1 MPLVGEV
8 HIPGDKSI
16 SHRAL
21 MLPALAEGTSRV
33 RNILQAED
41 VTRTR
46 RMVEML
52 GVEIREEGED
62 LLVTG
67 RGPASLSEPGDVI
80 DAGNSGTTIR
90 IGSGLL
96 SSLNGMSVITG
107 DRYLR
112 KRPMERVLIPLK
124 AMGARADG
132 RDGGNY
138 PPLVIRGGN
147 LKALRYEMPQASA
160 QVKSSIL
167 LAAAAS
173 RIASSVREPFRSRD
187 HTERM
192 LALMGGAVTREG
204 TWVRYEPESMLHP
217 IDISVPSDFSSAAF
231 FIVGALLIDGSE
243 IAVRDVLL
251 NPLRCGLLEVLKRMG
266 GRVSLENVREES
278 GENVGDIIVR
288 SSELTGTKVFE
299 EEIPLLVDEVPILAV
314 AASFAKGVTEIGGAG
329 ELRVKESDRIRSM
342 ATQLSRLGVN
352 IQEIPDGLVIEGK
365 QGPYGGGD
373 VESFGDH
380 RVAMSLA
387 VFGLASG
394 KGVVL
399 DNRECI
405 STSFPGF
412 YQTLE
417 ALSS

>member
-1 MPLVGEV
+1 L
-8 HIPGDKSI
+8 
-16 SHRAL
+16 
-21 MLPALAEGTSRV
+21 
-33 RNILQAED
+33 LQ
-41 VTRTR
+41 
-46 RMVEML
+46 
-52 GVEIREEGED
+52 
-62 LLVTG
+62 
-67 RGPASLSEPGDVI
+67 
-80 DAGNSGTTIR
+80 
-90 IGSGLL
+90 
-96 SSLNGMSVITG
+96 
-107 DRYLR
+107 
-112 KRPMERVLIPLK
+112 
-124 AMGARADG
+124 
-132 RDGGNY
+132 
-138 PPLVIRGGN
+138 
-147 LKALRYEMPQASA
+147 
-160 QVKSSIL
+160 
-167 LAAAAS
+167 
-173 RIASSVREPFRSRD
+173 
-187 HTERM
+187 
-192 LALMGGAVTREG
+192 
-204 TWVRYEPESMLHP
+204 P

-231 FIVGALLIDGSE
+231 FIVGALLTSGSE

-266 GRVSLENVREES
+266 GRVSLENVREKS

-365 QGPYGGGD
+365 QGPFEGGD

-394 KGVVL
+394 QGVVL

-412 YQTLE
+412 YQILE